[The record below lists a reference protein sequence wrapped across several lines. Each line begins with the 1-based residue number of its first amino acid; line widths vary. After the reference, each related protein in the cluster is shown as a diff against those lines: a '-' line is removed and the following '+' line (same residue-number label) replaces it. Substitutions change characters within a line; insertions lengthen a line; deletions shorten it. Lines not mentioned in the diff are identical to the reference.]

1 MEKLKWLTPK
11 CCKDKRNYRIKQ
23 AKKFDKGTDVNNQV
37 IINLSFEKNIK
48 YGFGNPG
55 KDDGNPIKN
64 SKKKR
69 RDMTPF
75 VEAKNNP
82 ITTGEF
88 KNIWGVLLTLQQFLD
103 KMILLKLYRLIYRL
117 AFMVDFE
124 FDENNK
130 TYVPNNTFIND
141 IQIIQEEI
149 NKAGSDIN
157 IKSFIMFL
165 DLLGWNEDYKY
176 QLTDDVADS
185 PWKGRLNCLICM
197 ISVPIE
203 LNKLNIKK
211 GEKINFDSLL
221 EMCYAFCMSRGI
233 FVLSKSELIKEL
245 ELEE

>member
-1 MEKLKWLTPK
+1 MEELKWLTPK
-11 CCKDKRNYRIKQ
+11 CCEEKRNYRIKQ
-23 AKKFDKGTDVNNQV
+23 AKQFDKGIDKPVT
-37 IINLSFEKNIK
+37 INLSFENNIK
-48 YGFGNPG
+48 YGFRNPG
-55 KDDGNPIKN
+55 KDDGKPIKN
-64 SKKKR
+64 SKNKR

-75 VEAKNNP
+75 VEAENNP
-82 ITTGEF
+82 ISTGEF
-88 KNIWGVLLTLQQFLD
+88 KNIWGVLLTLQQILD
-103 KMILLKLYRLIYRL
+103 KSILLKLYRLIYKL
-117 AFMVDFE
+117 AFMVDFDFNE
-124 FDENNK
+124 ENK
-130 TYVPNNTFIND
+130 CYMPNSTFIND
-141 IQIIQEEI
+141 IQYIQEEI

-157 IKSFIMFL
+157 IKSFIILL

-185 PWKGRLNCLICM
+185 PWTGRLNCLICM

-233 FVLSKSELIKEL
+233 FVLKKSELIQEL